1 MAIPSLEADP
11 PKLNGQS
18 ILVVDDE
25 ADIREILCDCLYRDG
40 FRVSQAATG
49 IEALAILK
57 EEDPS
62 LVILDVKLPEVDGFS
77 ILAEVRRHS
86 DIPVILL
93 SGRTDE
99 SDRVLGLELG
109 ADDYMLKPF
118 SPRELVARVR
128 NLLKR
133 QHRSGGHEDRLEF
146 GALIVDRRTREVL
159 HHGVTVAL
167 TPKEFDLLVFLCR
180 SPRQVFS
187 KEQLLTQV
195 WDSTPEWQDPAT
207 VTVHIRRLRQKLG
220 DDPKSPRWIDTVW
233 GVGYRFE
240 P

>member
-1 MAIPSLEADP
+1 MKYS
-11 PKLNGQS
+11 
-18 ILVVDDE
+18 
-25 ADIREILCDCLYRDG
+25 CLDRDG
-40 FRVSQAATG
+40 FRVSQAVSG
-49 IEALAILK
+49 IEALSRLK

-62 LVILDVKLPEVDGFS
+62 LVILDVSLPEMDGFS
-77 ILAEVRRHS
+77 VLAELRKHS
-86 DIPVILL
+86 DLPVILL
-93 SGRTDE
+93 TGRADE

-109 ADDYMLKPF
+109 ADDYVLKPF

-133 QHRSGGHEDRLEF
+133 QHRSAQDDRLEF
-146 GALIVDRRTREVL
+146 GSLVVDRRTREVIND
-159 HHGVTVAL
+159 GVPVRL
-167 TPKEFDLLVFLCR
+167 TPREFDLLEFLCR

-220 DDPKSPRWIDTVW
+220 DDPKSPRRIGTVW

>member
-1 MAIPSLEADP
+1 VAIPSLRSDP

-25 ADIREILCDCLYRDG
+25 PGIRDLVCDYLGRDG
-40 FRVSQAATG
+40 FRVSQAVSG
-49 IEALAILK
+49 LEALSKLK
-57 EEDPS
+57 AEDTS
-62 LVILDVKLPEVDGFS
+62 LVILDVALPEMDGFS
-77 ILAEVRRHS
+77 VLAELRKHS
-86 DIPVILL
+86 DLPVILL
-93 SGRTDE
+93 TGRAEE

-109 ADDYMLKPF
+109 ADDYVLKPF

-133 QHRSGGHEDRLEF
+133 HHRVDGANGRLEF
-146 GALIVDRRTREVL
+146 GDLVVDTMTREVTRE
-159 HHGVTVAL
+159 GEPVDL
-167 TPKEFDLLVFLCR
+167 TPKEFELLEFLCT

-187 KEQLLTQV
+187 KERLLGQV
-195 WDSTPEWQDPAT
+195 WNSAPERQDPDT
-207 VTVHIRRLRQKLG
+207 VTVHVRRLRQKIG
-220 DDPKSPRWIDTVW
+220 DDPKDPRWIITVW